1 MDNGKR
7 NKQKKR
13 KKQKRQLVFRLNIF
27 FLLVFLL
34 FSTLI
39 IRLGLVQIVQG
50 EEYQREVTKTENVIV
65 NTPAPRGNIYDRNGN
80 VIVGNAPLNAITYTK
95 AQQTSQKEK
104 LEVAQKLAALIEKE
118 TEHVTERDLKDYWM
132 LTRPE
137 KAEKKVSKT
146 EKETLS
152 DKNIYELTLDRITA
166 EDLKE
171 ISTAELEVSAIKREL
186 DSGYA
191 LTPQVVKNKGVT
203 DEEYARVS
211 TRLNELPGV
220 DVTTSWER
228 DYKYP
233 LILRSVM
240 GNVTSDRE
248 GIPKDQLDH
257 FLARGYSRNDR
268 VGKSQ
273 LESEYE
279 HVLRGDKAQIKNVID
294 RSGKVLG
301 TEKIVDGQRGK
312 DLVLSIDIHLQEQV
326 EKIIEEELRKAKSM
340 GGTRFL
346 DRAFVVMLNPKTGE
360 VLSMAG
366 KQVKRENGKL
376 VFDDFALGT
385 VTTSYAMG
393 STVKGATV
401 LTGYEKGVIQPGSY
415 LRDEPLQI
423 KGTPI
428 KGSYK
433 AMGTISDLDA
443 LRMSSNVYMFKTAM
457 KIMGREY
464 YPNMK
469 LPYSPEA
476 FQTFRYYFSQFGL
489 GVETGI
495 DLPMEAVGFQGK
507 DVRPGFL
514 LDLAIGQYDT
524 YTPMQLAQYVST
536 IANDG
541 YRMKVRLVNEI
552 RNPSRQPDE
561 IGPVLKQF
569 EPTILNRISMSDS
582 EIKRVQEGFRRVM
595 QAPGGTA
602 TKYFGTKPYRPAG
615 KTGTAQSFYYH
626 PEQKRSYET
635 YNLTLVGYAPH
646 NDPEVAFSIVVP
658 YLDNDKNPINKY
670 IGQRI
675 LDAYFMGTNKEN
687 TERG

>member
-1 MDNGKR
+1 MSKR
-7 NKQKKR
+7 KNRQKKR
-13 KKQKRQLVFRLNIF
+13 KKQLVFRLNLF

-50 EEYQREVTKTENVIV
+50 EEYKREASKTENVIV
-65 NTPAPRGNIYDRNGN
+65 NTPVPRGNIYDRNGTM
-80 VIVGNAPLNAITYTK
+80 IVGNAPLNTITYTK
-95 AQQTSQKEK
+95 AQNTSQEEK
-104 LEVAQKLAALIEKE
+104 LRIAKKLAVLIQKE
-118 TEHVTERDLKDYWM
+118 PDSVTERDLKDYWI
-132 LTRPE
+132 LTRSKE
-137 KAEKKVSKT
+137 AEKKVSKS
-146 EKETLS
+146 EVKKLS
-152 DKNIYELTLDRITA
+152 DKKIYQLTLDRITK

-171 ISTAELEVSAIKREL
+171 IKPEEMEIVAIKREL

-191 LTPQVVKNKGVT
+191 LTPQIVKNENVT
-203 DEEYARVS
+203 DDEFASVSARLS
-211 TRLNELPGV
+211 ELPGV
-220 DVTTSWER
+220 DVTTGWER
-228 DYKYP
+228 QYLFP
-233 LILRSVM
+233 NTFRSVL
-240 GNVTSDRE
+240 GNVTTAKE
-248 GIPKDQLDH
+248 GLPKEQLDY

-273 LESEYE
+273 LEVKYE
-279 HVLRGDKAQIKNVID
+279 NVLRGDKAQIKNIVD

-301 TEKIVDGQRGK
+301 TENIMDGQRGK
-312 DLVLSIDIHLQEQV
+312 DLILSIDINLQEQV
-326 EKIIEEELRKAKSM
+326 EKILEEELRKAKSM
-340 GGTRFL
+340 GGTTYL

-360 VLSMAG
+360 VLAMAG
-366 KQVKRENGKL
+366 KQMDREKGEL
-376 VFDDFALGT
+376 AFSDFALGT

-401 LTGYEKGVIQPGSY
+401 LTGFEKGVIKPGTY
-415 LRDEPLQI
+415 IRDEPLQI

-428 KGSYK
+428 KGSYSSL
-433 AMGTISDLDA
+433 GTINDLDA
-443 LRMSSNVYMFKTAM
+443 LKKSSNVYMFKTAM
-457 KIMGREY
+457 KIMGRDY

-495 DLPMEAVGFQGK
+495 DLPMEAIGFQGK
-507 DVRPGFL
+507 DIRPGFL

-536 IANDG
+536 IANNG

-552 RNPSRQPDE
+552 RNPFRDPNEVGS
-561 IGPVLKQF
+561 VLKRF
-569 EPTILNRISMSDS
+569 EPEVLNRISMGES

-595 QAPGGTA
+595 QEPGGTA
-602 TKYFGTKPYRPAG
+602 TKYFGGKPYKPAG

-626 PEQKRSYET
+626 PEKKRSFET
-635 YNLTLVGYAPH
+635 YNLTLVGYAPY
-646 NDPEVAFSIVVP
+646 NDPQVAFSIVVP
-658 YLDNDKNPINKY
+658 YLDSDKNPINKY

-675 LDAYFMGTNKEN
+675 LDAYFGLNKIQN
-687 TERG
+687 N